1 MASNLLHVAS
11 LNVRGINSRYK
22 RLLVFDHFKTSKFA
36 IILLQETKTTFR
48 NENKIKREWHNH
60 RVIINSTKSENAS
73 GGCMILFNSHNI
85 IVLDTILTSDGKCIV
100 VDFELNG
107 SRYHL
112 VNTYFPNDTS
122 DQKAFIL
129 SLYPLVSS
137 QYPIILGGDFNLALN
152 SNIDR
157 YPVRNYKDAHVTDLE
172 SLIDTFDL
180 HDACRKLYPFQPF
193 YSFRRGQTKSRID
206 HFFISKNCIID
217 SYQHQDFSS
226 SDHDI
231 ISVSIVIQNTLCR
244 GKGFWKNRTKIYD
257 SENFID
263 KFKEFW
269 DQNLKKNWKRYSG
282 SWWLETKFQI
292 KKFLIKVNREFE
304 DAQNEEI
311 RSTKISL
318 ERKKFLA
325 NIDPENKSLSK
336 KYYECKEDLAKKQ
349 ISMIQNK
356 VMHDQVF
363 DITHGDLPT
372 KTFFEK
378 LKKLKSNCEPKQVY
392 TEDGTI
398 EKTQLKWF
406 M

>member
-1 MASNLLHVAS
+1 M
-11 LNVRGINSRYK
+11 
-22 RLLVFDHFKTSKFA
+22 
-36 IILLQETKTTFR
+36 
-48 NENKIKREWHNH
+48 
-60 RVIINSTKSENAS
+60 
-73 GGCMILFNSHNI
+73 
-85 IVLDTILTSDGKCIV
+85 
-100 VDFELNG
+100 
-107 SRYHL
+107 
-112 VNTYFPNDTS
+112 
-122 DQKAFIL
+122 
-129 SLYPLVSS
+129 
-137 QYPIILGGDFNLALN
+137 GGDFNLAL
-152 SNIDR
+152 SSSIDR
-157 YPVRNYKDAHVTDLE
+157 YPVRDYKDAHVPDLE

-180 HDACRKLYPFQPF
+180 HDACRKLYPSRPF
-193 YSFRRGQTKSRID
+193 FSFRRGQTKSRID

-231 ISVSIVIQNTLCR
+231 ISVSVIIQNTLCR

-269 DQNLKKNWKRYSG
+269 DENLRKNWKRYSG

-292 KKFLIKVNREFE
+292 KKCLIKMNKEFE
-304 DAQNEEI
+304 DTQNEEI
-311 RSTKISL
+311 ISTKLSL

-325 NIDPENKSLSK
+325 NMDPENKSLSK

-398 EKTQLKWF
+398 EKNPIKVVHVARDFFEKKFKRSNISHRHLEKFLNQLPVLENDDVDRLNLMRPADFEELYDTVMSFKNGRLPSLDGLTIEF
-406 M
+406 YKKSFEIIKHQLLNFFNDSIFVKRIPRKINTGVLK

>member
-60 RVIINSTKSENAS
+60 KIIINSTKSENAS

-107 SRYHL
+107 SRYNL
-112 VNTYFPNDTS
+112 VNAYFPDTS

-180 HDACRKLYPFQPF
+180 HDACRKLYPFRPF
-193 YSFRRGQTKSRID
+193 YSFR
-206 HFFISKNCIID
+206 
-217 SYQHQDFSS
+217 
-226 SDHDI
+226 
-231 ISVSIVIQNTLCR
+231 
-244 GKGFWKNRTKIYD
+244 
-257 SENFID
+257 
-263 KFKEFW
+263 
-269 DQNLKKNWKRYSG
+269 
-282 SWWLETKFQI
+282 
-292 KKFLIKVNREFE
+292 
-304 DAQNEEI
+304 
-311 RSTKISL
+311 
-318 ERKKFLA
+318 
-325 NIDPENKSLSK
+325 
-336 KYYECKEDLAKKQ
+336 
-349 ISMIQNK
+349 
-356 VMHDQVF
+356 
-363 DITHGDLPT
+363 
-372 KTFFEK
+372 
-378 LKKLKSNCEPKQVY
+378 
-392 TEDGTI
+392 
-398 EKTQLKWF
+398 
-406 M
+406 